1 MKYLEVGSSWHWI
14 TGSTMTYS
22 LLTFPS
28 WSQEVIKIAAVAT
41 SIMTIIKPGRRSKE
55 LYRLDAPLKQE
66 HKSF

>member
-14 TGSTMTYS
+14 TGSTISYS

-41 SIMTIIKPGRRSKE
+41 SIMTIIK
-55 LYRLDAPLKQE
+55 QE
-66 HKSF
+66 EGAKSYTD